1 MTGAK
6 IIEAAVVPGPGKPFE
21 MHKLQLEE
29 PRNDEVLVRI
39 AGVGLCHTDI
49 VAQHGVFGHTGP
61 AVFGHEGSGIV
72 EAVGDGIS
80 EFRVGDRVAISFRS
94 CGVCAQC
101 EDGYPSYCQL
111 MPQLNFAGCRPDGS
125 MALRSGDCDVHSNF
139 FGQSSFAT
147 HALTYARNL
156 VKVPD
161 DLALELMGPLGCGVQ
176 TGAGAVMRSMACTAG
191 SSLVIAGGGAVG
203 LSAVMG
209 AAIRKCAQ
217 IVVIEPHAE
226 RRQLAL
232 EFGATHVIDPIQE
245 TDLASCIRDILP
257 TGANFA
263 FDTTG
268 RTDTLVA
275 LIASL
280 APRGLLGMGGVAKS
294 GTTLPAEVNKMT
306 ASGHRVMG
314 IIEGDS
320 DPSVFIPELMAH
332 HRAGRLPF
340 DRMIKTYPLSKIE
353 DAIRDQHE
361 GRCIK
366 AVLIPGS

>member
-6 IIEAAVVPGPGKPFE
+6 YIEAAVVPGPGQPFE
-21 MHKLQLEE
+21 MRRLLLEA
-29 PRNDEVLVRI
+29 PREDEVLVRI
-39 AGVGLCHTDI
+39 AGVGLCHTDV

-61 AVFGHEGSGIV
+61 SVFGHEGSGVV
-72 EAVGDGIS
+72 EAIGDGVS
-80 EFRVGDRVAISFRS
+80 GFRTGDRVAISFRS
-94 CGVCAQC
+94 CGECVQC

-111 MPQLNFAGCRPDGS
+111 MPQLNFQGCRPDGS
-125 MALRSGDCDVHSNF
+125 MALRDGDCPVHSNF

-147 HALTYARNL
+147 YALTYARNL
-156 VKVPD
+156 VMVPD
-161 DLALELMGPLGCGVQ
+161 DFPLELMGPLGCGVQ
-176 TGAGAVMRSMACTAG
+176 TGAGAVMRSMACPAG

-209 AAIRKCAQ
+209 AVIQQCAE

-226 RRQLAL
+226 RRRLAL
-232 EFGATHVIDPIQE
+232 EFGATYVIDPIE
-245 TDLASCIRDILP
+245 EADLASCVRGILP
-257 TGANFA
+257 SGANFA

-275 LIASL
+275 LLASL
-280 APRGLLGMGGVAKS
+280 APRGLLGMVGVAKS
-294 GTTLPAEVNKMT
+294 GTLLPAEVNKMT

-332 HRAGRLPF
+332 HREGRLPF
-340 DRMIKTYPLSKIE
+340 DRMVKTYPLSKIE

-366 AVLIPGS
+366 AVLIPDR